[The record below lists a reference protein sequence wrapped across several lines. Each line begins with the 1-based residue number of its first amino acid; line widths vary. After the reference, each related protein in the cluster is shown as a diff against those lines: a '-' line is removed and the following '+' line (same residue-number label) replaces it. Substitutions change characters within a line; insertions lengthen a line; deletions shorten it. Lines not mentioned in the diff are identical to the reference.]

1 MRVETVSA
9 ISLVNRARLD
19 SRYFLAPG
27 IKAAERVARAKA
39 RGVPCVP
46 LGGKDGLARI
56 WQPTRFSKTEAS
68 PREDQI
74 GYLRPYDVF
83 EYLPRAADF
92 VSVKRSGDIESC
104 KLKRGMLLQSCSGRN
119 LGPAVFVDDYL
130 SKFVI
135 GSDMIRIEIDDP
147 DLRCY
152 VLAYLQ
158 SETGQQLLTQG
169 KTGSVID
176 HLAKKHIA
184 SVEIPLFD
192 HVARASIVQKMSESL
207 RLREEARLTLDAA
220 LVQYEQSLP
229 KVKRAKSE
237 KEGWGIRARQLT
249 GRLDAASYDPFVSSV
264 RKRLAAQGG
273 VPVSSVAT
281 VLKPGGRYKTV
292 YVDAAH
298 GCPILSGTQLLQ
310 VRPINLSYMPLRAFK
325 NPTAYEVRKGWLA
338 YQADGRAEDALGLPV
353 MITSDRDGWLA
364 SGHVGRLISNS
375 DIDAGWLYLAV
386 RNWAAQVQLKSLASG
401 SVVDSTFPPDMES
414 VILPPRD
421 SVDGKAIQGA
431 WEKFARARTAEDE
444 ALSHVEQCLRGD
456 SDFDFSPRLSSPAPA
471 FELEFR
477 KRVSEWRKD
486 TQHTSSVKKMIQHP
500 SYKWV
505 IENGREVLPLLF
517 RELNAHKDHWLVALN
532 AITGED
538 PAERDSTF
546 GDAVESWLAWGREKG
561 YLR

>member
-9 ISLVNRARLD
+9 TSLASRARLD

-46 LGGKDGLARI
+46 LGGKEGLARI

-92 VSVKRSGDIESC
+92 VSVKRSGDIERC

-130 SKFVI
+130 SRFVI
-135 GSDMIRIEIDDP
+135 GSDMIRIEIDDH

-158 SETGQQLLTQG
+158 SNTGQQLLTQG

-176 HLAKKHIA
+176 HLSKDHIA
-184 SVEIPLFD
+184 NLEIPLFD
-192 HVARASIVQKMSESL
+192 HDVRAAIVHKMSESL
-207 RLREEARLTLDAA
+207 ALREEARLTLDAA
-220 LVQYEQSLP
+220 LFRYEQLLP
-229 KVKRAKSE
+229 KVKRAKAE
-237 KEGWGIRARQLT
+237 KEGWGIRAKLLT

-264 RKRLAAQGG
+264 RKRLTEQGG
-273 VPVSSVAT
+273 VPVSKVAT

-292 YVDAAH
+292 YVDASH
-298 GCPILSGTQLLQ
+298 GCPVLSGTQLLQ
-310 VRPINLSYMPLRAFK
+310 VRPINLSYMPQRAFK
-325 NPTAYEVRKGWLA
+325 NPAAYEVRKDWLA

-375 DIDAGWLYLAV
+375 DVDAGWLYLAV

-401 SVVDSTFPPDMES
+401 SVVDSTFAPDMES

-421 SVDGKAIQGA
+421 SVDGKEIREA
-431 WEKFARARTAEDE
+431 WEKFARARRAEDE
-444 ALSHVEQCLRGD
+444 ALSLVEQCLKDGTD
-456 SDFDFSPRLSSPAPA
+456 YDFAPRLSSPPSA

-486 TQHTSSVKKMIQHP
+486 TQHTSSIKKMIQHP

-505 IENGREVLPLLF
+505 IEKGRDVLPLLF
-517 RELNAHKDHWLVALN
+517 RELHARKDHWLVALN

-538 PAERDSTF
+538 PAEQGSAF
-546 GDAVESWLAWGREKG
+546 GEAVEAWLTWGRKKG